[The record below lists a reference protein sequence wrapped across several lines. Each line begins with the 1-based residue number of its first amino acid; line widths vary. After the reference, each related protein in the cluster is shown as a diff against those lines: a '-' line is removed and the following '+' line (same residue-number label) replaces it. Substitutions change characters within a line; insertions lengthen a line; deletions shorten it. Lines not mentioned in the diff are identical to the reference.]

1 VILSTE
7 GERIAVLEERMTN
20 LLTAIETLTKDVQD
34 LAKDVEKLV
43 GLRNAGVGAM
53 FALSLF
59 GTIIIMG
66 VVAFIKG
73 VK

>member
-1 VILSTE
+1 MSTE